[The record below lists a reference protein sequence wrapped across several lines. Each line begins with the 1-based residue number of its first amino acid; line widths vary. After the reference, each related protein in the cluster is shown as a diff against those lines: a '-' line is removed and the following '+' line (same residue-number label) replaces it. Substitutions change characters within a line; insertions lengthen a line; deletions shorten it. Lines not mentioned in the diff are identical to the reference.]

1 MIGTL
6 DRRRTLRRTALA
18 FLAMASALLLASG
31 AALLVG
37 SGKEADAASRF
48 KVVTRTF
55 SNTTA
60 IQIPN
65 SGAANPYPTAI
76 NVGGLRRGR
85 VLDVNL
91 TMKNYFHGF
100 TQDVDVELVGPRG
113 QQATVMSDVG
123 NFLEP
128 TNAIV
133 TLDDEAQIPLSPFV
147 GILTGRFKPTNVI
160 GSDSDAFPLPAPGAS
175 ANSRLSVFDGTN
187 PRGTWKLFVFDD
199 TGGEEGQMT
208 GGWSLQ
214 VKAKVRR

>member
-6 DRRRTLRRTALA
+6 DRRSTLRRTTLT
-18 FLAMASALLLASG
+18 FLAMAAALLLASG

-55 SNTTA
+55 SNPTA

-65 SGAANPYPTAI
+65 SGAATPYPSEI
-76 NVGGLRRGR
+76 NVGRLRRGK
-85 VLDVNL
+85 VLDVNM
-91 TMKNYFHGF
+91 TMKNYSHGF
-100 TQDVDVELVGPRG
+100 TPDVDVELVGPRG

-123 NFLEP
+123 NFQDP

-133 TLDDEAQIPLSPFV
+133 TLDDEAQIPLSQFS
-147 GILTGRFKPTNVI
+147 GILTGRFKPTNVN
-160 GSDSDAFPLPAPGAS
+160 GGDSDAFPLPAPGPS
-175 ANSRLSVFDGTN
+175 VNTRLSTFDSTN
-187 PRGTWKLFVFDD
+187 PNGTWKLFVFDD
-199 TGGEEGQMT
+199 TGGEAGQMT

-214 VKAKVRR
+214 IKAKVRR